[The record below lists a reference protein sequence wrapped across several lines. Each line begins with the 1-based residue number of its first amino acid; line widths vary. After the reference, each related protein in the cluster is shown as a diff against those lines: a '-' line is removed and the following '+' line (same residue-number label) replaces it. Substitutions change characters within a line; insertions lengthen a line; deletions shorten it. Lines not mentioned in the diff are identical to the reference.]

1 MKKAI
6 AILIVII
13 MVAIMVLP
21 FIEQITTKTEDNHIY
36 SLDNVLQDMSLKEKV
51 CQLFIVAPEAISG
64 QDATTDISQEFNDG
78 YSNLPVGGIIL
89 FAKNILNR
97 EQVKKLLSDLENI
110 GNIPMFLS
118 VDQEGGTVARL
129 NENVDFPIFDNMY
142 NYRDDGTDTA
152 YQNSKT
158 IADEL
163 RQLGFNLDFA
173 PVADV
178 WSNPDNTIIGK
189 RAYSDDFNQAADLVS
204 SAVKGFSDGNIIS
217 TLKHFPGHGD
227 TSVDTHNDIAFVKK
241 TKEQLNEQEI
251 IPFKAGINSG
261 AEMVMVGHLVIC
273 DIDPEKPATISRA
286 VISDYLK
293 DELGYNGIVISD
305 AFNMSAVSKEYSSG
319 ELAVMGLDAGLDII
333 LMPENLNEAV
343 DAVINAIE
351 VGTLS
356 EERINE
362 SVIKILKLK
371 EKYGLLN

>member
-1 MKKAI
+1 MKKAV